1 MIIYCFI
8 GAIGIILVLGAVSR
22 LLWKYANRDLLGE
35 KLTMS
40 INFRLKEWGKK
51 AANLFFYKPEGLA
64 FVGGFSLP
72 LWILIVGLNV
82 LLLAQIFELF
92 FSSGT
97 RVYIPYLG
105 SYDTLS
111 LIIGIIW
118 AMIQVTFEVTRGHS
132 QKSSTRK
139 WLIIALTLAILTEGT
154 LAAVRAYLLTSATS
168 NIAVAPTMWD
178 VVMQKG
184 GPILAGFLGIIIP
197 LGQVLAGTQAVSQ
210 FMEPLTIGL
219 FHWIGGLLIFLWCG
233 IAYLICG
240 GKGREE
246 ERIKR
251 KENIVHL
258 DPLTSELKKQVEK
271 QASQLEELKK
281 KYENLQK
288 EKDNFNH
295 KPVLYD
301 EIHSKID
308 EIKNNLDV
316 KNDQWS
322 QDCEILKDKV
332 KTADDPF
339 FLKNKL
345 SIERKALGD
354 KIENEAKSLSVKA
367 ENLRKKIVKP
377 EIFKK
382 WQQGALDY
390 NNKLEEL
397 KNEVNIFEK
406 KLNDLE
412 ERAKGLKSENS
423 RILEI
428 QSNIKTD
435 IKILKEE
442 IKNFLSK
449 IKDLKS
455 VKLLKQLPDEIAE
468 RDIKSKIYLLD
479 EDIKIKLKDKKR
491 HLKNIKKLIRKRL
504 KELGVPWYRRLFIS
518 FVFVILV
525 IILVNTNSYAKFWE
539 KLKQTPPSTCLIV
552 LVDETGSFGLK
563 QHNGEIAH
571 FWPEIIPWVN
581 RIISILNP
589 GDCFTLIGIDGH
601 GFDTDDVRISQSFI
615 SWGAIKAQIDKRK
628 LNQKIKKLKRRQGAK
643 KTDILGALYHAAHL
657 LNILHQSYPNYRGI
671 IVVFSDMQQTAPMDL
686 HNPVR
691 FPQGTR
697 AIFFYVNA
705 TGHSQWEQL
714 INKWTS
720 ILHSLNLD
728 IQGFY
733 QRGNMEVGFNKLK
746 EILRH

>member
-8 GAIGIILVLGAVSR
+8 GAIVIIFVLGAVSR
-22 LLWKYANRDLLGE
+22 LLWKIANRDLLGE

-219 FHWIGGLLIFLWCG
+219 FHWIGGLLIFLWCF
-233 IAYLICG
+233 IAWWICG
-240 GKGREE
+240 GEDRED
-246 ERIKR
+246 ERIK
-251 KENIVHL
+251 L
-258 DPLTSELKKQVEK
+258 DSLTSEIRKQVNE
-271 QASQLEELKK
+271 QTSQLKELKS

-288 EKDNFNH
+288 EKNNFNH
-295 KPVLYD
+295 KPTLYD
-301 EIHSKID
+301 EIHPKID

-322 QDCEILKDKV
+322 QDCKILKDKV

-354 KIENEAKSLSVKA
+354 KIEKEAKSLSVKVN
-367 ENLRKKIVKP
+367 NLYKEIVSPKV
-377 EIFKK
+377 FKK
-382 WQQGALDY
+382 WQEKALNY

-397 KNEVNIFEK
+397 KNEVNIFVK
-406 KLNDLE
+406 KLSDLE
-412 ERAKGLKSENS
+412 NRANRLKTKDPRVSV
-423 RILEI
+423 I
-428 QSNIKTD
+428 QSNLKSSIA
-435 IKILKEE
+435 ILKEE
-442 IKNFLSK
+442 IENFLLK
-449 IKDLKS
+449 IKDLKFIE
-455 VKLLKQLPDEIAE
+455 LLKQLPDNIAE

-479 EDIKIKLKDKKR
+479 EDIKIKLKNKKR
-491 HLKNIKKLIRKRL
+491 DLKNIKKLIRKRL